1 MALRNGYSWSRRVAA
16 AVILLCVMLGLAPY
30 ASAAPSA
37 QGSGQILYG
46 LTTANRLI
54 QFSSANPCLIIS
66 QPRVTGLQKNEQL
79 HGIDFRPATGQL
91 YGLGSSNRIY
101 VIDPQSGQA
110 TPVVAQPFSPKL
122 QGEFFGFD
130 FNPTVD
136 RIRVVS
142 DKGQNLRLHP
152 DLGTVVDFDPNA
164 AGIQTDGKL
173 AYDNTAAD
181 GDPVDVNAGRRPR
194 VGAAAYTNPDNDPAT
209 GTTLYDIDA
218 DRDTLVI
225 QDPPNNGT
233 LNTVGKLGVKVN
245 ELAGFDIG
253 ANNIAYAALRAR
265 GNDDSDDDDRADA
278 EMQAEARGEQMS
290 QQDGPCGKSQLFTV
304 DLGTGRATFV
314 GYIGSRQSV
323 VGLAVPLR

>member
-1 MALRNGYSWSRRVAA
+1 MALRKGYFWPRRIA
-16 AVILLCVMLGLAPY
+16 AVLLLLCVMLGIAPY
-30 ASAAPSA
+30 AAAAPSA

-46 LTTANRLI
+46 LTTANRLL
-54 QFSSANPCLIIS
+54 QFNSSNPCVIIA

-79 HGIDFRPATGQL
+79 YGIDFRPATGQL
-91 YGLGSSNRIY
+91 YGLGSSSRIY

-122 QGEFFGFD
+122 QGKFFGFD

-152 DLGTVVDFDPNA
+152 DLGTVVDFDPA
-164 AGIQTDGKL
+164 TDGIQIDGKL
-173 AYDNTAAD
+173 AYDNTTAD
-181 GDPVDVNAGRRPR
+181 GDPVDVNARRRPR
-194 VGAAAYTNPDNDPAT
+194 VGGAAYTNPDNDPST

-218 DRDTLVI
+218 ERDTLVT
-225 QDPPNNGT
+225 QAPPNNGT
-233 LNTVGKLGVKVN
+233 LNTVGNVGFKIN

-253 ANNIAYAALRAR
+253 ANNIAYAALRVR
-265 GNDDSDDDDRADA
+265 GDSDADADRADA
-278 EMQAEARGEQMS
+278 EMAEEARGEQTTR
-290 QQDGPCGKSQLFTV
+290 QDGRCGKSQLATV
-304 DLGTGRATFV
+304 DLGTGRATLV

>member
-1 MALRNGYSWSRRVAA
+1 M
-16 AVILLCVMLGLAPY
+16 
-30 ASAAPSA
+30 
-37 QGSGQILYG
+37 
-46 LTTANRLI
+46 
-54 QFSSANPCLIIS
+54 LIIA

-91 YGLGSSNRIY
+91 YGLGSSSRIY
-101 VIDPQSGQA
+101 VINPQSGQA

-122 QGEFFGFD
+122 QGKFFGFD

-152 DLGTVVDFDPNA
+152 DLGTVVDFDPAA

-173 AYDNTAAD
+173 AYDNTDAD

-194 VGAAAYTNPDNDPAT
+194 VGGAAYTNPDNDPAT

-218 DRDTLVI
+218 ERDSLVI
-225 QDPPNNGT
+225 QAPPNNGT
-233 LNTVGKLGVKVN
+233 LNTVGKLGFKVN

-253 ANNIAYAALRAR
+253 STNIAYAALRAR
-265 GNDDSDDDDRADA
+265 GDNDRDEDRAAA
-278 EMQAEARGEQMS
+278 EMESEARGDAQS
-290 QQDGPCGKSQLFTV
+290 NRKNGPCGKSQLFTV
-304 DLGTGRATFV
+304 DLATGRATFA

>member
-1 MALRNGYSWSRRVAA
+1 MTPRNGYSWSRRVAA
-16 AVILLCVMLGLAPY
+16 AAILLCIMLGLAPY
-30 ASAAPSA
+30 ASAAPGT
-37 QGSGQILYG
+37 QGSGQIVYG

-54 QFSSANPCLIIS
+54 QFNSSNPCVIIA

-91 YGLGSSNRIY
+91 YGLGSSSRIY

-122 QGEFFGFD
+122 QGKLFGFD

-152 DLGTVVDFDPNA
+152 DLGTVVDFDPAA

-173 AYDNTAAD
+173 AYDNTDAD

-218 DRDTLVI
+218 ERDSLVT
-225 QDPPNNGT
+225 QAPPNNGT
-233 LNTVGKLGVKVN
+233 LNTVGKLGFKVN

-253 ANNIAYAALRAR
+253 STNIAYAALRAR
-265 GNDDSDDDDRADA
+265 GDNDKDEDRAAA
-278 EMQAEARGEQMS
+278 EMESETRGDAQS
-290 QQDGPCGKSQLFTV
+290 NRKNGPCGKSQLFTV
-304 DLGTGRATFV
+304 DLATGRAIFA